1 MKVTDGRR
9 ILNVSPKT
17 WELIKGQGIWREVD
31 DTTLR
36 VAIPTEVVDFMQS
49 KRKVEIPKD
58 IIKDERLEIQALLE
72 KAGIEYDKRL
82 GVKKLKEL
90 YDNKKQENGG

>member
-17 WELIKGQGIWREVD
+17 WELIKGQGVWREVD

-36 VAIPTEVVDFMQS
+36 VAIPSDVVDFMANR
-49 KRKVEIPKD
+49 KKVEIPQD
-58 IIKDERLEIQALLE
+58 VIKDERLEIQELLD

-82 GVKKLKEL
+82 GVKKLKQL
-90 YDNKKQENGG
+90 YDNQKQKDGN